1 MRHRLLGLVLACVS
15 LVAAGCDFHL
25 TNPPGP
31 APLRY
36 RDEVFADVTRTNGI
50 AFGSAVDQTGTT
62 VTLRLDKYEPT
73 GDTATARPA
82 IVWVHGGGFSSGSRT
97 SAEIVD
103 EATVFARNG
112 YVNVSIDYRL
122 YSGGCAPVTAG
133 CLTAITQAKWDAQAA
148 VRYLRANAASLRV
161 DPDRIAIAGTSAGA
175 ITALNVGYGP
185 EDVGDSGNPGFS
197 SRVRAAVS
205 LSGAHILTTP
215 NAGEAAALLFHGDAD
230 ALVPYQWAVN
240 TQTAAEAAGLVVNFT
255 TWPGEGHVP
264 YVQHRQQILD
274 QTRNFLYWTLDL
286 ANAQQNLP

>member
-1 MRHRLLGLVLACVS
+1 MRHRLIGLFLACVS
-15 LVAAGCDFHL
+15 LVAAGCDFNL
-25 TNPPGP
+25 MAPSGP

-36 RDEVFADVTRTNGI
+36 RDEVFANVTRTNSI
-50 AFGSAVDQTGTT
+50 VFGSAVDQTGAT

-82 IVWVHGGGFSSGSRT
+82 IVWVHGGAFSTGSRT
-97 SAEIVD
+97 SPEIVD
-103 EATVFARNG
+103 EATIFARKG

-122 YSGGCAPVTAG
+122 WSGGCFPPTTQ
-133 CLTAITQAKWDAQAA
+133 CLTAITHAKWDAQAA
-148 VRYLRANAASLRV
+148 VRYLRANAASLKV
-161 DPDRIAIAGTSAGA
+161 DPNRIAIAGTSAGA

-185 EDVGDSGNPGFS
+185 EDVGTSGNPGFS

-205 LSGAHILTTP
+205 LSGSAVLTTP
-215 NAGEAAALLFHGDAD
+215 NPGEAPALLFHGDAD
-230 ALVPYQWAVN
+230 PLVSYQAAVN
-240 TQTAAEAAGLVVNFT
+240 TVNAAEAAGLIVNFT

-286 ANAQQNLP
+286 AHAQQNVP